1 MLVFELIENII
12 VQDTSSRRVEEDKK
26 NLKEKKEYKK
36 KYLNSKLESCQ
47 QSLKRYKLAGKICVK
62 YVFILLNICPYYFSR
77 PT

>member
-36 KYLNSKLESCQ
+36 KYLSSKLESYQ
-47 QSLKRYKLAGKICVK
+47 QSLKRYKLAGNLIITRKNMSEYFQLK
-62 YVFILLNICPYYFSR
+62 KTFINL
-77 PT
+77 